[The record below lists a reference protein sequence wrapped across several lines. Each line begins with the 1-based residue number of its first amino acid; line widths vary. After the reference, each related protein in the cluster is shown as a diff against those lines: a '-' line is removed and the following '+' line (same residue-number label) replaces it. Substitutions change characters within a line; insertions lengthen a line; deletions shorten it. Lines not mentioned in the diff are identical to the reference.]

1 VNAHRSRPARGF
13 TLVEL
18 LVGIVVSL
26 LAIAAG
32 VVMLAGQKRS
42 FQGSAADR
50 SLQETGRMALGSLS
64 QDLRMAGYGVEPPM
78 VFDFGQMTNV
88 PMERARQGT
97 PNTVTF
103 GGDSSGT
110 TGFACASPVTCRD
123 SITGPDELVFQYRD
137 PAFNHQIVSVPS
149 DTSIEIAGPLRQP
162 IRAGQVFQAIC
173 FSGTMLWAYVRAAA
187 DVPATNDAQVTI
199 TLRSGRD
206 LDYPLQN
213 SAVSPTTGDS
223 CFRNGQARLFEME
236 RLRYFVQTYDAAGQV
251 VAWNTAGA
259 RPYLMLDRGL
269 LADGAPLLEVVAP
282 DVEDLQVAYVFPL
295 ADAATQVV
303 GATPGTALA
312 DSATSIHL
320 APATADIPTY
330 ASARLSAARGNHYPA
345 NIRAVG
351 VTVVVRAPNPEAQH
365 GDAAIPAA
373 GNRAEVVASDP
384 EFRRA
389 VIETSVSLPNMES
402 RAPFFPIIEP
412 TSAVLNVG
420 GG

>member
-1 VNAHRSRPARGF
+1 VIAPRTRPARGF

-42 FQGSAADR
+42 FQGSSADR
-50 SLQETGRMALGSLS
+50 ALQETGRMALGSVS
-64 QDLRMAGYGVEPPM
+64 QDLRMAGYGVDPAM

-88 PMERARQGT
+88 PMDRARQGT
-97 PNTVTF
+97 ADTVTF

-123 SITGPDELVFQYRD
+123 STTGPDELVFQYRN
-137 PAFNHQIVSVPS
+137 PAFNHRILSVPS
-149 DTSIEIAGPLRQP
+149 DTSIEIAGPLLQP

-173 FSGTMLWAYVRAAA
+173 FTGNMLWAYVRAAA
-187 DVPATNDAQVTI
+187 DVAATNDARVVV
-199 TLRSGRD
+199 TLRTGQD

-213 SAVSPTTGDS
+213 SAVSPITGDS
-223 CFRNGQARLFEME
+223 CFRTGQARLFEME
-236 RLRYFVQTYDAAGQV
+236 RLRYFVQSYDATGRV

-259 RPYLMLDRGL
+259 RPYLMVDRGL
-269 LADGAPLLEVVAP
+269 VADGAPLLDVVAP
-282 DVEDLQVAYVFPL
+282 DVEDLQVSYVFPL
-295 ADAATQVV
+295 AAAGTQVV

-312 DSATSIHL
+312 DAADGIL
-320 APATADIPTY
+320 MAPATELIPTY
-330 ASARLSAARGNHYPA
+330 ASPRLSAARANHYPA

-351 VTVVVRAPNPEAQH
+351 VAVVIRAPNPEAQH
-365 GDAAIPAA
+365 GDATIPAA
-373 GNRAEVVASDP
+373 GNRAAVTASDP

-389 VIETSVSLPNMES
+389 VIETSVALPNMES
-402 RAPFFPIIEP
+402 RAPFFPVIEP
-412 TSAVLNVG
+412 TSTVLNVG